1 MVKRLTITVLVLMTF
16 VISLGNYLY
25 INPVGPTLVPIA
37 RLIHDSPDGKTI
49 AEGFSIEF
57 WKTVD
62 QALALVISGKA
73 EFSLLPVTIG
83 AKLAAE
89 GVPIKLAAVSMWG
102 GFYFVS
108 RDEAIESIEDLL
120 GKVVYTLHA
129 PGQTADVILRG
140 VLEKMGYEVNKDVKI
155 VYVAGPEAL
164 QLFAAGKADILLLPE
179 PFASLAQAKVQGSIK
194 SMSIDELW
202 EILSP
207 GNGPIPSSGIF
218 VREDVNPAVVD
229 LFLFLYKQS
238 LTLSLQDLDLT
249 ASIVSEAMGGFPVS
263 ILKRAFSGIDYE
275 FKIASEIEDGI
286 TSYLKTLK
294 ELDESLVGDLNF
306 DEFFYEK

>member
-1 MVKRLTITVLVLMTF
+1 MKRLIVTLLVLMMIVMGF
-16 VISLGNYLY
+16 GNYLY
-25 INPVGPTLVPIA
+25 INPIGPTLVPIA

-62 QALALVISGKA
+62 QALALMVSGKA
-73 EFSLLPVTIG
+73 DFALLPVTIG

-108 RDEAIESIEDLL
+108 RDEPIEGVEDLL

-140 VLEKMGYEVNKDVKI
+140 VLEKLGYEVNKDIRI

-164 QLFAAGKADILLLPE
+164 QLFAAGKADMLLLPE
-179 PFASLAQAKVQGSIK
+179 PFASLAQAKVEGSIK

-202 EILSP
+202 KILSP

-218 VREDVNPAVVD
+218 VREDVDPGVVD
-229 LFLFLYKQS
+229 LFLLLYKQS
-238 LTLSLQDLDLT
+238 LTLSLQDLELT
-249 ASIVSEAMGGFPVS
+249 ASIVSEAMGGFPVP
-263 ILKRAFSGIDYE
+263 ILKNAFLGIDYE
-275 FKIASEIEDGI
+275 FKTASEAKNEVI
-286 TSYLKTLK
+286 SYLETLK

-306 DEFFYEK
+306 DEFFYEE

>member
-1 MVKRLTITVLVLMTF
+1 MKQLMVTLLVIVMV
-16 VISLGNYLY
+16 VIGFGNYLY
-25 INPVGPTLVPIA
+25 INPIGPTLVPIA

-73 EFSLLPVTIG
+73 DFALLPVTIG

-108 RDEAIESIEDLL
+108 RNEPIEGVEDLL

-140 VLEKMGYEVNKDVKI
+140 VLEKLGYEVNKDIRI

-179 PFASLAQAKVQGSIK
+179 PFASLAQAKVKGSIK

-202 EILSP
+202 RILSP

-218 VREDVNPAVVD
+218 VRKDVDPTVVD
-229 LFLFLYKQS
+229 LFLLLYKQS
-238 LTLSLQDLDLT
+238 LTLSLQDLELT
-249 ASIVSEAMGGFPVS
+249 ASIVSEAMGGFPVP
-263 ILKRAFSGIDYE
+263 ILKKSFSGIDYE
-275 FKIASEIEDGI
+275 FKAASEIKDEVV
-286 TSYLKTLK
+286 SYLETLR